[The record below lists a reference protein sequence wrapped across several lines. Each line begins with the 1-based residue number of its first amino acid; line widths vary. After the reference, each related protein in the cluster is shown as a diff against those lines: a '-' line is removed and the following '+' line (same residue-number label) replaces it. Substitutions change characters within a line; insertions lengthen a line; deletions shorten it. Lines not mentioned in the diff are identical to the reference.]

1 MLLFGF
7 SDTSGAIRHWVL
19 CQSIKVEGQQPL
31 GTWVLFRLCWLPQ
44 GETGGVLAA
53 SQCLFSTPFSQPPY
67 CISST
72 VCRAEPGCFSALPN
86 LSPARLLPVTTLCN
100 FTAAN
105 LGSCTPGSPACTH
118 LLACISAS
126 PGFRRGSFS
135 NAASLMPLH
144 AELELIVP
152 TCGYC

>member
-1 MLLFGF
+1 MLLFDF

-72 VCRAEPGCFSALPN
+72 VCRAEPGCSP
-86 LSPARLLPVTTLCN
+86 LSQICPQPDCCLWPPYVTSLLQTWAPAPLVLLPALI
-100 FTAAN
+100 
-105 LGSCTPGSPACTH
+105 SWPASQ
-118 LLACISAS
+118 LPLASE
-126 PGFRRGSFS
+126 R
-135 NAASLMPLH
+135 AASQMLPLWCH
-144 AELELIVP
+144 CTLS
-152 TCGYC
+152 